1 MGRVASSRGV
11 VTSHHPAQG
20 RTARVPSVPAALGWL
35 SRVRGA
41 PPSGANLVGR
51 REPRFGGRHRT
62 SRSRVRWLRGVHV
75 SRGPRRGTWRPDMHS
90 GRVKAVFI
98 RIRARS
104 CTDRSSS
111 RAPRHAHPAALRP
124 PQSEERSDQIEAVGA
139 TCGPSRPKRL
149 VVVTQG
155 QGCRPATGSRHRA
168 PSYKFTSTEHRARVD
183 GRATARHL
191 HGRTAHTVR
200 CATVKVSAESA
211 GAVASNVFLESL
223 TTRQSRPTRTT

>member
-20 RTARVPSVPAALGWL
+20 RTARVPSVAAALGSL

-41 PPSGANLVGR
+41 PPSGANVAGT

-62 SRSRVRWLRGVHV
+62 SRSRVRCLRGVHG
-75 SRGPRRGTWRPDMHS
+75 SRGSRRGTWRPDMHS

-104 CTDRSSS
+104 CDRSSS

-124 PQSEERSDQIEAVGA
+124 PQSEARSGQIEAVGA
-139 TCGPSRPKRL
+139 TCGPSRPKWL
-149 VVVTQG
+149 VVATRSQG
-155 QGCRPATGSRHRA
+155 GRPATGSRRRT
-168 PSYKFTSTEHRARVD
+168 PSYKFTST
-183 GRATARHL
+183 
-191 HGRTAHTVR
+191 
-200 CATVKVSAESA
+200 
-211 GAVASNVFLESL
+211 
-223 TTRQSRPTRTT
+223 